1 MPNYSWVNKKLNH
14 AVTIDGNENNE
25 KESFTC
31 QEMWDVAEATREFLM
46 PLSACKHENLK
57 DSTQIY

>member
-1 MPNYSWVNKKLNH
+1 MPNYSWVDKKLNH
-14 AVTIDGNENNE
+14 AVTVDGNENNE

-31 QEMWDVAEATREFLM
+31 QEMWDVAEATWELFM

>member
-14 AVTIDGNENNE
+14 AVSTDGNENKE

-31 QEMWDVAEATREFLM
+31 QEMWGVAEATREFFM
-46 PLSACKHENLK
+46 PLSACEHENRK